1 MVGGVAQ
8 EGDRAVGRDLVDAV
22 GRRVGEVDRARGVYG
37 WPSPQE
43 GGLVIRRPESIA
55 WDKLSQKKF
64 NEVSRNFFQVAYDIT
79 GLDFTDWK
87 EGRYKD
93 FLRDTAA

>member
-1 MVGGVAQ
+1 M
-8 EGDRAVGRDLVDAV
+8 
-22 GRRVGEVDRARGVYG
+22 
-37 WPSPQE
+37 
-43 GGLVIRRPESIA
+43 IRRPESIA